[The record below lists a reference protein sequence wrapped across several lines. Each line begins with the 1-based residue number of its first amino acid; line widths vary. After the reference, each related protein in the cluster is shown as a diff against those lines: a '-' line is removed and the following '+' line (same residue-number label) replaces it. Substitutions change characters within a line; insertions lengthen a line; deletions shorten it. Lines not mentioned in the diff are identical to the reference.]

1 MLKRL
6 SYPLTWVEGLTGDGA
21 APTSGGS
28 VGKSQDTESAPNT
41 GDSNQSVF
49 SKVFSR
55 YVKED
60 LISFALYPQT
70 NNKKYFIFIFFKIIL
85 LFYSWKNALIFW
97 IRPFKPTPLYI
108 PHFIFLFTKQIYTNL
123 FSTTQNTQPPPHTT
137 IVLCFVILPLPTQLI
152 WFEFIFWFDN
162 CRRNTFEQQTQFIKI
177 QQFKHQFAHYFGLRV
192 GWQFIFQN
200 TVRRFEWLS
209 GATTDTTFYSFWG
222 SLFDWVRNHNVLIL
236 GPDNV

>member
-85 LFYSWKNALIFW
+85 LFYS
-97 IRPFKPTPLYI
+97 
-108 PHFIFLFTKQIYTNL
+108 
-123 FSTTQNTQPPPHTT
+123 
-137 IVLCFVILPLPTQLI
+137 
-152 WFEFIFWFDN
+152 
-162 CRRNTFEQQTQFIKI
+162 
-177 QQFKHQFAHYFGLRV
+177 
-192 GWQFIFQN
+192 
-200 TVRRFEWLS
+200 
-209 GATTDTTFYSFWG
+209 
-222 SLFDWVRNHNVLIL
+222 
-236 GPDNV
+236 